1 MKAKHA
7 IQFEINEQDIKQMK
21 DLIDNKS
28 KEIIWEFNDEITGE
42 PVTIRLVKEKKEK
55 QND

>member
-7 IQFEINEQDIKQMK
+7 IQFEINKEDIKQMQ

-42 PVTIRLVKEKKEK
+42 PVTIRLIKEE
-55 QND
+55 QENED